1 MRATTER
8 IFKLITVAGIVPCLA
23 FIGCTGADGADG
35 AAGADGTK
43 CSVTSNGDGTSTIA
57 CDDGTTV
64 TVTNG
69 TDGATGATGAAGA
82 AGESCAVA
90 DNGDGTM
97 TVTCDG
103 GSTATVSDGGSCTV
117 ANDGNGT
124 TTITCDDGTSS
135 TVTDGQ
141 DVDPATLE
149 ALQAQLDELAK
160 VGPESCAVCHG
171 GAGQAHQAVYDEYS
185 DTTNLVL
192 TMVGV
197 TSVANDTKWNATM
210 TFTITRDGM
219 PYVDASG
226 LPGLDQKRFYTVRWD
241 GTKFVDSQSFG
252 SIAATATPG
261 QFTATATAMAYAPE
275 NSDSIVYGYVGDGK
289 LDVEGMSLY
298 ADVSNA
304 GKVYGNAGVY
314 QSAATVSGCE
324 KCHGAPYMKHGYRA
338 AAVTGLP
345 DFAAC
350 KTCHYDNRN
359 GGHIDWQI
367 LVDDPARYAELHEGA
382 STTTD
387 EKAKYAYVANV
398 MNDTHMSHAM
408 EFPYPQSMASCTTC
422 HEGKLDMILTD
433 ANFTITTCKSCHA
446 VTGNETYGTAARA
459 LETLWADAGI
469 THTTALDCAGCHK
482 ADNSFGAPV
491 FSDIHSGYD
500 KKIYVADGTRY
511 SDIFTATVDS
521 ATLASNILTVKFSV
535 TKATGAPAAVTAVA
549 ADVVPTL
556 MVGLY
561 GYDTKDYLVGPHER
575 DADNNRLLEFAVN
588 GTTVNPRFE
597 TVTAANGL
605 WEVKVDLSMWE
616 DMVTDG
622 AIRRAEIAFMPKLVI
637 DGTTVALN
645 APSRTFDLASGTFDD
660 MYFDDIVDVEGGCND
675 CHDALATTFHSADR
689 GGSIQVCRLCHIT
702 KSGGSHLEMQSR
714 SIDSY
719 VHAIHSFQAF
729 DPGDIDFEDAVEKTR
744 YELHVEHVYPNFTIK
759 NCQSCHTAG
768 MFEVPDQSKSMPGL
782 QSAADTWNVDRNIGA
797 VPSYITGPGSR
808 ACGGCHRAHAINED
822 NANELAAF
830 NQHTKVNG
838 YLIVNSTGMLDMV
851 IETLMAMF

>member
-57 CDDGTTV
+57 CDDGTSV

-90 DNGDGTM
+90 DNNDGTM

-103 GSTATVSDGGSCTV
+103 GSSATVSDGGSCTV
-117 ANDGNGT
+117 ANDGAGT

-171 GAGQAHQAVYDEYS
+171 GAGQAHQAVYNDYS
-185 DTTNLVL
+185 DTTKLVL
-192 TMVGV
+192 TILDV
-197 TSVANDTKWNATM
+197 TSVANATDAAKWDATM
-210 TFTITRDGM
+210 TFTVTWNGA
-219 PYVDASG
+219 PYVDAG
-226 LPGLDQKRFYTVRWD
+226 LANLPQKRFYTVQW
-241 GTKFVDSQSFG
+241 VNNQYLNSQSFG
-252 SIAATATPG
+252 SITATANPG
-261 QFTATATAMAYAPE
+261 EYTAKATAMAYAPE
-275 NSDSIVYGYVGDGK
+275 SQNGLAYGYVANEP
-289 LDVEGMSLY
+289 LNTEGMTLY
-298 ADVSNA
+298 ANVSNA
-304 GKVYGNAGVY
+304 GKAFGTAGTYV
-314 QSAATVSGCE
+314 SAATVSGCE

-367 LVDDPARYAELHEGA
+367 LVDDPARYAELHNGA
-382 STTTD
+382 STTTE

-433 ANFTITTCKSCHA
+433 ANFNISTCKSCHA
-446 VTGNETYGTAARA
+446 VTGDETYGTAARA
-459 LETLWADAGI
+459 LETLWADAGL
-469 THTTALDCAGCHK
+469 THNVTMNCATCHTAGGAAPEFK
-482 ADNSFGAPV
+482 A
-491 FSDIHSGYD
+491 IHSGYD
-500 KKIYVADGTRY
+500 KKIYVPDGTRY

-521 ATLASNILTVKFSV
+521 ATLAANILTVKFSV
-535 TKATGAPAAVTAVA
+535 TKAAGAPAAVTAVP

-575 DADNNRLLEFAVN
+575 DADNNRLLEFTVN

-597 TVTAANGL
+597 TVAATNGA
-605 WEVKVDLSMWE
+605 WEIKVDLTLWE
-616 DMVTDG
+616 DMITDG
-622 AIRRAEIAFMPKLVI
+622 AIRRAEIAVMPKLTL
-637 DGTTVALN
+637 DGIVVALN
-645 APSRTFDLASGTFDD
+645 APSRTFDLASATFDD
-660 MYFDDIVDVEGGCND
+660 LYFDDIVDVEQGCND

-729 DPGDIDFEDAVEKTR
+729 DPADIDFNDAVEKTR

-782 QSAADTWNVDRNIGA
+782 QSKADAWNVDRNIGA
-797 VPSYITGPGSR
+797 VPAYITGPGSR

-822 NANELAAF
+822 DANKLAAF

-838 YLIVNSTGMLDMV
+838 YLIVDSTGMLDMV